1 MGLNFDKMETG
12 EKPPRNFH
20 GYFIFL
26 GGEIGSG
33 RVWVPCKAEG
43 LDREQESYTIV
54 IILSLVAIFY
64 LYRYM
69 PPYIYEKLICANLL
83 IEMLCNSNST
93 PSTMP
98 IKFSLSFPT
107 ISATWLLQFIFS
119 LRPLLLWALMG
130 NKLGQAGILVTS
142 LSKFKIFSL
151 QPSHHFSLLS
161 YTFLEFW

>member
-43 LDREQESYTIV
+43 LDGEQESYTIV

-69 PPYIYEKLICANLL
+69 PPYIYEKLICANL
-83 IEMLCNSNST
+83 
-93 PSTMP
+93 
-98 IKFSLSFPT
+98 
-107 ISATWLLQFIFS
+107 
-119 LRPLLLWALMG
+119 
-130 NKLGQAGILVTS
+130 
-142 LSKFKIFSL
+142 
-151 QPSHHFSLLS
+151 
-161 YTFLEFW
+161 